1 MLKSLGRAFHVI
13 TSQTRNFEI
22 ERNLYHIRYVIPK
35 RDCKLGNITQV
46 EVKHDE
52 IILTFENPEITQYI
66 NKKPHQEPE
75 PELKYHY
82 AS

>member
-1 MLKSLGRAFHVI
+1 MLRRAFHVMS
-13 TSQTRNFEI
+13 SQSRNFEI

-35 RDCKLGNITQV
+35 RDCKLGDIKQV
-46 EVKHDE
+46 EVKQDE
-52 IILTFENPEITQYI
+52 IIITFVNPEITQYI
-66 NKKPHQEPE
+66 KKSSEPE